1 MATYSV
7 DYLSRLIDA
16 TERFEGAFERW
27 METQEERDLV
37 SARGLLLRYGRRTTK
52 TPDGFESSNWR
63 WRRQQEAPLRQY
75 P

>member
-37 SARGLLLRYGRRTTK
+37 SARGLLPTVWTKDDQDPGRVR
-52 TPDGFESSNWR
+52 EL
-63 WRRQQEAPLRQY
+63 ELEVAEPLRQY